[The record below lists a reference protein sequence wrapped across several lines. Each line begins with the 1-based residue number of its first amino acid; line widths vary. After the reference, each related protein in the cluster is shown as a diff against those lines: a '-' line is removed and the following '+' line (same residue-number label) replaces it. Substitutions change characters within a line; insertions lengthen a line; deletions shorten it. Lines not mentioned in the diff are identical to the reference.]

1 MEIAVQVN
9 GKLRATMTVPAG
21 TAAEDLRQRAL
32 ELPRIVELLAGAQP
46 GKVVAVVDRV
56 VNLVV

>member
-1 MEIAVQVN
+1 MEVAVQVN

-21 TAAEDLRQRAL
+21 TGEEDLRQRAL
-32 ELPRIVELLAGAQP
+32 ELPRIVELLGEVEP
-46 GKVVAVVDRV
+46 RKVVAVIDRV